1 MSPVEQIKPPS
12 ILSVLPATF
21 FLFFAGWGGLAAVIY
36 FSLPTLGPRWL
47 FFFLL
52 VMGVSGT
59 FLPVVY
65 FINRRFP
72 SHPPADTSILVR
84 QALWFGVYGAALA
97 WLQLGRMLSAPV
109 AGALAGGLA
118 LVEAL
123 LRMRE
128 ISRWKPKE

>member
-1 MSPVEQIKPPS
+1 MSPVEQTKPPS
-12 ILSVLPATF
+12 ILSVLPTAF
-21 FLFFAGWGGLAAVIY
+21 FLFVTGWGGLAAVIY
-36 FSLPTLGPRWL
+36 FTLPTLGPRWL

-52 VMGVSGT
+52 VMAISGT
-59 FLPVVY
+59 LLPVVY

-72 SHPPADTSILVR
+72 SRSPADTSVLVR

-97 WLQLGRMLSAPV
+97 WLQLGRMLSMPV
-109 AGALAGGLA
+109 AGALAGA
-118 LVEAL
+118 FVLVEAL